1 MFSVLYEWGFFKLWF
16 YLHLCSQIKVWKK
29 VVRYYCYWC
38 LSQLLRV
45 CDCASI
51 VHQSCLSQTQ
61 DISIITF
68 LSSSLDVD
76 IAPAPPPP
84 LRLAPVPGQVL
95 VLLRPEHVHLSL
107 LSHSRNLQLTTD
119 WCNADTNPEVG
130 VLGRVLGHGEGLRL
144 LLREV
149 CAELVLHHLHLDHL
163 APAQDGLSG
172 EVLATLELQTKVIR
186 R

>member
-1 MFSVLYEWGFFKLWF
+1 M
-16 YLHLCSQIKVWKK
+16 
-29 VVRYYCYWC
+29 
-38 LSQLLRV
+38 

-76 IAPAPPPP
+76 IVPAPPPP
-84 LRLAPVPGQVL
+84 LRLPPVPGQVL
-95 VLLRPEHVHLSL
+95 VLLRPQHVHLRL
-107 LSHSRNLQLTTD
+107 LSHSRNLQLTLTLTTGS
-119 WCNADTNPEVG
+119 NADTNPEVG

-172 EVLATLELQTKVIR
+172 EVLATHTRCWLVLVLLTWKESEPAGMISGLL
-186 R
+186 